1 MNEEHKEKAFEV
13 IYSIVIK
20 IRIDRQ
26 SFMENRTAIIVKKEQ
41 QQLESTLHSS

>member
-1 MNEEHKEKAFEV
+1 MNEEHNEKAFEV

-26 SFMENRTAIIVKKEQ
+26 SFMENRMAIIVKKEQ